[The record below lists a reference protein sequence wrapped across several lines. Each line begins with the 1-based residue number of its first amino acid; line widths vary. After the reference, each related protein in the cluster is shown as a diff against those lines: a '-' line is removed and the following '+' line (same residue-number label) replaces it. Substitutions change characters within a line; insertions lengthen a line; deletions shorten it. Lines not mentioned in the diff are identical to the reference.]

1 MGRFDKKVTCEL
13 KEQEFV
19 KDNMQVYIYKG
30 SRCVFEN
37 ERWND
42 NPPLATLGY
51 IYLCKAKLYS

>member
-19 KDNMQVYIYKG
+19 KDNMQDYTYKG
-30 SRCVFEN
+30 LRCAFGN

-42 NPPLATLGY
+42 NPPLETLGY
-51 IYLCKAKLYS
+51 I